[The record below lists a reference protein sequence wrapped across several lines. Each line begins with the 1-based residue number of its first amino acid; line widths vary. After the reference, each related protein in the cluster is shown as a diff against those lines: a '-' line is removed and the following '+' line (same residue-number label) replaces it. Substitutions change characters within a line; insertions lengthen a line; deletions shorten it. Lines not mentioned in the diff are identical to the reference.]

1 MIDAITRFFEQR
13 LNKKESEAD
22 SERACRLQLATAALM
37 FELLKTDQIIDERE
51 TAALRDILRTK
62 FQLDDERLEEIITLA
77 EAEARQSVSLYEFTS
92 LVNQH
97 YGYDDRV
104 QLIENLWHVALADQH
119 LDKYEEQMIR
129 RTADLL
135 HVSHSDFI
143 RTKLKVRDQSSPGGA
158 A

>member
-143 RTKLKVRDQSSPGGA
+143 RTKLKVRDQNPAGGA
-158 A
+158 T

>member
-13 LNKKESEAD
+13 LNKNESEAD

-143 RTKLKVRDQSSPGGA
+143 RTKLKVRDQNPAGGA
-158 A
+158 T